1 MNTLTRLSKKS
12 VAVHHSRILGAGDFA
27 GCYGFAVVLPCGL
40 TDRSRMNSK
49 IVIATLV
56 LVLVIGSFVGTAAA
70 QEYSFG
76 GDLAVVSKYIWR
88 GQRLTNDWSM
98 QPSMT
103 MAIDG
108 FSFNVWGT
116 MDLMAV
122 NEGTGRLLINENP
135 ATTGSGNNGLQGRF
149 SEINYVFAYDHS
161 FDDVSVGG
169 GVIFYSFPDRFDTTT
184 ELYGTVGFDSVP
196 LDPSVTLY
204 VDVDETS
211 AGNGDT
217 GVYVNI
223 AAGHSFG
230 FNHDV
235 FKGLDVGG
243 SIAFANGG
251 FGNFHYGIDDGGSH
265 DASFTVSLPIAIN
278 DNWSAAGFVTYSSL
292 LSGFRAGQFLD
303 LRDVYWGTVGT
314 PGSYSDTV
322 WGGFNLSLSF

>member
-1 MNTLTRLSKKS
+1 
-12 VAVHHSRILGAGDFA
+12 
-27 GCYGFAVVLPCGL
+27 
-40 TDRSRMNSK
+40 
-49 IVIATLV
+49 
-56 LVLVIGSFVGTAAA
+56 
-70 QEYSFG
+70 
-76 GDLAVVSKYIWR
+76 
-88 GQRLTNDWSM
+88 
-98 QPSMT
+98 MT

-135 ATTGSGNNGLQGRF
+135 ATTGSGNNGLQGRI
-149 SEINYVFAYDHS
+149 SEIDYAFAYDHS

-169 GVIFYSFPDRFDTTT
+169 GVIFYTFPDRFDTTT

-251 FGNFHYGIDDGGSH
+251 SH

-303 LRDVYWGTVGT
+303 LRDVYRGTAGT

-322 WGGFNLSLSF
+322 WGGDLPAVFRTS

>member
-1 MNTLTRLSKKS
+1 
-12 VAVHHSRILGAGDFA
+12 
-27 GCYGFAVVLPCGL
+27 
-40 TDRSRMNSK
+40 
-49 IVIATLV
+49 
-56 LVLVIGSFVGTAAA
+56 
-70 QEYSFG
+70 
-76 GDLAVVSKYIWR
+76 
-88 GQRLTNDWSM
+88 
-98 QPSMT
+98 MT

-135 ATTGSGNNGLQGRF
+135 AATGSGNNGLQGRF
-149 SEINYVFAYDHS
+149 SEIDYTFAYDHS

-169 GVIFYSFPDRFDTTT
+169 GVIFYTFPDRFDTTT

-211 AGNGDT
+211 AGNGGT

-235 FKGLDVGG
+235 FTGLDVGG

-251 FGNFHYGIDDGGSH
+251 FGNFYYGIDDGGSH
-265 DASFTVSLPIAIN
+265 DASFTFSLPIAIN

-303 LRDVYWGTVGT
+303 LRDVYRGNRRDPRFLLRHGVGWVQSELVLLT
-314 PGSYSDTV
+314 GSTRIAGIPA
-322 WGGFNLSLSF
+322 GGFGLGLRPEGDESWPVSRGLDRHCQR

>member
-1 MNTLTRLSKKS
+1 MDMMKS
-12 VAVHHSRILGAGDFA
+12 SRRKSNEAMD
-27 GCYGFAVVLPCGL
+27 
-40 TDRSRMNSK
+40 SK

-135 ATTGSGNNGLQGRF
+135 AATGSGNNGLQGRF
-149 SEINYVFAYDHS
+149 SEIDYTFAYDHS

-169 GVIFYSFPDRFDTTT
+169 GVIFYTFPDRFDTTT

-235 FKGLDVGG
+235 FTGLDVGG

-251 FGNFHYGIDDGGSH
+251 FGNFYYGIDDGGSH

-303 LRDVYWGTVGT
+303 LRDVYRGTAGT

>member
-1 MNTLTRLSKKS
+1 MDMMKSSKIKS
-12 VAVHHSRILGAGDFA
+12 NKA
-27 GCYGFAVVLPCGL
+27 
-40 TDRSRMNSK
+40 MNSK

-135 ATTGSGNNGLQGRF
+135 ATIGSGNNGLQGRF
-149 SEINYVFAYDHS
+149 SEIDYAFAYDHS

-169 GVIFYSFPDRFDTTT
+169 GVIFYTFPDRFDTTT

-251 FGNFHYGIDDGGSH
+251 FGNFYYGIDDGGSH

-303 LRDVYWGTVGT
+303 LRDVYRGTAGT

>member
-1 MNTLTRLSKKS
+1 MNL
-12 VAVHHSRILGAGDFA
+12 
-27 GCYGFAVVLPCGL
+27 
-40 TDRSRMNSK
+40 K
-49 IVIATLV
+49 IVIATLGLVV
-56 LVLVIGSFVGTAAA
+56 LALGSLVGTASA

-149 SEINYVFAYDHS
+149 SEIDYTFAYDHS

-169 GVIFYSFPDRFDTTT
+169 GGIFYTFPDRFDTTT

-235 FKGLDVGG
+235 FTGLDVGG

-251 FGNFHYGIDDGGSH
+251 FGNFYYGIDDGGSH
-265 DASFTVSLPIAIN
+265 DASFTVSLPV
-278 DNWSAAGFVTYSSL
+278 SHL
-292 LSGFRAGQFLD
+292 LHRIGVFPGW
-303 LRDVYWGTVGT
+303 LRFFPSRWHH
-314 PGSYSDTV
+314 
-322 WGGFNLSLSF
+322 